1 MHNISRRLNIILVER
16 SGHHIS
22 ALYFHYMSQ
31 KRETMTRIC
40 NNTSKWGYFWWTN
53 HETQSCESNIHV
65 CDIMMC
71 CFPPQQKWTK
81 RSSTQCSLFNM
92 YRGARSDTG
101 ITAHRV
107 VVILED
113 DVMMN
118 LRLCAAVMEI
128 SLQNISMTL
137 VIENSLAK
145 AWSGKQRCIEL

>member
-1 MHNISRRLNIILVER
+1 
-16 SGHHIS
+16 
-22 ALYFHYMSQ
+22 
-31 KRETMTRIC
+31 
-40 NNTSKWGYFWWTN
+40 
-53 HETQSCESNIHV
+53 
-65 CDIMMC
+65 
-71 CFPPQQKWTK
+71 
-81 RSSTQCSLFNM
+81 M

-101 ITAHRV
+101 KTAHR

-137 VIENSLAK
+137 VNENSFAK

>member
-1 MHNISRRLNIILVER
+1 
-16 SGHHIS
+16 
-22 ALYFHYMSQ
+22 
-31 KRETMTRIC
+31 
-40 NNTSKWGYFWWTN
+40 
-53 HETQSCESNIHV
+53 
-65 CDIMMC
+65 
-71 CFPPQQKWTK
+71 
-81 RSSTQCSLFNM
+81 M

-137 VIENSLAK
+137 VNENSFAK
-145 AWSGKQRCIEL
+145 A